1 MALTPFPS
9 VARFDLYGT
18 QLPGSSVVSSILAP
32 DKSTLV
38 VTLTDTV
45 VTLTNTSV
53 VCWYACCSLF
63 VHGMIIIPFE
73 ARKKERRKFLPLNR

>member
-38 VTLTDTV
+38 VTLR
-45 VTLTNTSV
+45 NTSV
-53 VCWYACCSLF
+53 VCMLLFLCSWYDYYSF
-63 VHGMIIIPFE
+63 
-73 ARKKERRKFLPLNR
+73 

>member
-1 MALTPFPS
+1 MAPTPFPS
-9 VARFDLYGT
+9 VAPFDLYGT
-18 QLPGSSVVSSILAP
+18 QLHGSSVVSSILAP
-32 DKSTLV
+32 DKSTL
-38 VTLTDTV
+38 V

>member
-32 DKSTLV
+32 DKSTL
-38 VTLTDTV
+38 V